1 MPPGSA
7 PTGGFVI
14 NKFIID
20 TPKLQTLRLKYTSA
34 VITLIFW
41 IIWFYLWVPLITL
54 AGWWFQL
61 KFFQQ
66 EMLIVDGLDAFLDV
80 LPVFIAIT
88 LALNGTLAIWAL
100 YNFIRFKGMDR
111 RKGLPPVQTNDLLQ
125 LWAIS
130 EASLTGAQTNKIST
144 ISISEEGDITVN
156 KEDQRYRPSP

>member
-7 PTGGFVI
+7 PTGGFVK
-14 NKFIID
+14 NNFIID

-34 VITLIFW
+34 LITLIFW

-66 EMLIVDGLDAFLDV
+66 EMLVVDGLDAFLDV

-88 LALNGTLAIWAL
+88 LALNSTLAIWAL

-111 RKGLPPVQTNDLLQ
+111 RKGLPPVQNNDLLQ

-130 EASLTGAQTNKIST
+130 EASLTDVQNNKVST
-144 ISISEEGDITVN
+144 IIISEDGSIAVN
-156 KEDQRYRPSP
+156 KENKEKNAP

>member
-7 PTGGFVI
+7 PTGGFVK

-20 TPKLQTLRLKYTSA
+20 TPKLQTLRLKYTSTL
-34 VITLIFW
+34 ITLVFW

-54 AGWWFQL
+54 AGWWFQI

-66 EMLIVDGLDAFLDV
+66 EMLIGDGLDAFLNI

-88 LALNGTLAIWAL
+88 LALSGSLAIWAL
-100 YNFIRFKGMDR
+100 YNSIRFKGLDR
-111 RKGLPPVQTNDLLQ
+111 RKALPPVQNDDLLQ

-130 EASLTGAQTNKIST
+130 EASLTDAQANKVSKIH
-144 ISISEEGDITVN
+144 ISEEGNITVN
-156 KEDQRYRPSP
+156 KEEQSLSQ

>member
-7 PTGGFVI
+7 PTGGFVK
-14 NKFIID
+14 NNFIID
-20 TPKLQTLRLKYTSA
+20 TPKLQTLRLKYTSTL
-34 VITLIFW
+34 ITLIFW

-66 EMLIVDGLDAFLDV
+66 EMLVVDGLDAFLDV

-88 LALNGTLAIWAL
+88 LALNSTLAIWAL

-111 RKGLPPVQTNDLLQ
+111 RKGLPPVQNNDLLQ

-130 EASLTGAQTNKIST
+130 EASLTDVQNNKVST
-144 ISISEEGDITVN
+144 IIISEDGSIAVN
-156 KEDQRYRPSP
+156 KENKEKNAP